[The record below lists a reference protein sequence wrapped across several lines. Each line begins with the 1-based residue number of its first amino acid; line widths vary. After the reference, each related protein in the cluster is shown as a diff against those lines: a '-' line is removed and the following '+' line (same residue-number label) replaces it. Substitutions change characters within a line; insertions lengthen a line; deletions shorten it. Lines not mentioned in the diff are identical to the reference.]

1 MFIFET
7 LKNQNTM
14 KNIFLLFSLI
24 AFTLNL
30 SAQTETKTVT
40 TTQLNWH
47 TDLMKASEIS
57 AATHKPIFAFFTG
70 SDWCGWCKR
79 MQYNVFAKP
88 DFIKWANE
96 NVVLLELDFPR
107 NKALSPELQAQN
119 NNLKQQFQVAGF
131 PTIWFFNMKKS
142 TDGSKY
148 EIESLGSCGY
158 PSEPEE
164 GKEEVKFLESANAIL
179 KNKVVR

>member
-1 MFIFET
+1 
-7 LKNQNTM
+7 M
-14 KNIFLLFSLI
+14 KNIILLISFI

-30 SAQTETKTVT
+30 LAQSETKTVSSS
-40 TTQLNWH
+40 QLNWQ
-47 TDLMKASEIS
+47 TDLMKANEIS
-57 AATHKPIFAFFTG
+57 VATHKPIFAFFTG

-79 MQYNVFAKP
+79 MQNNVFSKP

-119 NNLKQQFQVAGF
+119 NNLKQQFQVPGF
-131 PTIWFFNMKKS
+131 PTIWIFNMKKS
-142 TDGSKY
+142 ADGTKY
-148 EIESLGSCGY
+148 EIEALGSCGY

-164 GKEEVKFLESANAIL
+164 GKEEVKFLETAKAIL
-179 KNKVVR
+179 NNKVSK